1 MTGDT
6 LGNTASA
13 SLPIGLDTGVLRGRV
28 KPGDTVLMVTFGA
41 GMTWGRALM
50 RMPDP
55 VSTAK
60 AA

>member
-41 GMTWGRALM
+41 GMTWGAPSCGCPTR
-50 RMPDP
+50 
-55 VSTAK
+55 
-60 AA
+60 